1 MHKTPHTIYKF
12 LCRSVLLLCAL
23 FFMGSSHAQQYN
35 IDSLLQEFKYS
46 DGVDLRTYDQLFIAL
61 YPEYMEELVLVAED
75 LLTQSVR
82 TKNMN
87 GMHRAADAFGV
98 YFIQKGYFNQ
108 AFKILYRSMRYYERT
123 DNQAYLMKAYHYL
136 GTLFLSWGN
145 IEESIYW
152 FEKCREIAKENPDK
166 MHLHTVQ
173 NNLALAYMKIPD
185 NKQALQYLN
194 ANEKDSLILDDEAK
208 IALLNM
214 KGNYWLALENYSLS
228 KNFYNRSKDAA
239 LKEGWHR
246 HISTA
251 YMNLA
256 VVEFSSDIDL
266 AKTYFDSSVYYAK
279 QSGLNEKIS
288 LAYFNLAAWHAE
300 TQNIDSSIYYFSQ
313 SFSYANE
320 INNYENMVD
329 ALDEMSGLYRELNK
343 WISVD
348 SINGILREVKTQQYS
363 ELLNMES
370 DYDLLENAFAQN
382 TPFLEVQAQ
391 TVSDKALF
399 RTTLIISLLVLLLVQ
414 FLAILYLSYRFARKH

>member
-1 MHKTPHTIYKF
+1 MHQSLYTVSTF
-12 LCRSVLLLCAL
+12 LCRPVLLLCAV
-23 FFMGSSHAQQYN
+23 FFMGSNHAQQYN

-98 YFIQKGYFNQ
+98 YFVQKGYFNQ

-123 DNQAYLMKAYHYL
+123 ENQAYLMKAYHYL
-136 GTLFLSWGN
+136 GSLFLSWGN
-145 IEESIYW
+145 VEESIYW

-166 MHLHTVQ
+166 MYLHTVQ
-173 NNLALAYMKIPD
+173 NNLVLAYMKIPD
-185 NKQALQYLN
+185 NKQALHYLN
-194 ANEKDSLILDDEAK
+194 ANEKDSLILSAENK
-208 IALLNM
+208 IIMLNL
-214 KGNYWLALENYSLS
+214 KGNYWLALDNIELA
-228 KNFYNRSKDAA
+228 KGFYKKSKDAS
-239 LKEGWHR
+239 LLQNKGR

-251 YMNLA
+251 YTNLA
-256 VVEFSSDIDL
+256 VVEFSSDIEL
-266 AKTYFDSSVYYAK
+266 SKTYFDSSVNYAK

-313 SFSYANE
+313 SFSYASE

-329 ALDEMSGLYRELNK
+329 ALDEMSGLYREMNK

-348 SINGILREVKTQQYS
+348 SINGILREVKTQQYN

-382 TPFLEVQAQ
+382 TPFLEDQAQ
-391 TVSDKALF
+391 SKSDKALF

-414 FLAILYLSYRFARKH
+414 FLVILYLSYRLVRKH

>member
-1 MHKTPHTIYKF
+1 
-12 LCRSVLLLCAL
+12 
-23 FFMGSSHAQQYN
+23 
-35 IDSLLQEFKYS
+35 
-46 DGVDLRTYDQLFIAL
+46 
-61 YPEYMEELVLVAED
+61 
-75 LLTQSVR
+75 
-82 TKNMN
+82 
-87 GMHRAADAFGV
+87 
-98 YFIQKGYFNQ
+98 
-108 AFKILYRSMRYYERT
+108 
-123 DNQAYLMKAYHYL
+123 
-136 GTLFLSWGN
+136 LSWGN

-185 NKQALQYLN
+185 NKQALHYLN
-194 ANEKDSLILDDEAK
+194 ANEKDSLILSAEIK
-208 IALLNM
+208 IIMLNL
-214 KGNYWLALENYSLS
+214 KGNYWLALDNIELA
-228 KNFYNRSKDAA
+228 KGFYKKSKDAS
-239 LKEGWHR
+239 LLQNKGR

-279 QSGLNEKIS
+279 QSGLKEKIS
-288 LAYFNLAAWHAE
+288 IAYFNLAAWHAE

-414 FLAILYLSYRFARKH
+414 FLVILYLSYRFARKH